1 MASKYYIWIAI
12 LFLSMHP
19 EVDAAPLDK
28 MIDLANEGN
37 VEAQMQLGVI
47 YATEN
52 GSDAHLEEAK
62 KWLIKAAHGGS
73 VEAEYNL
80 GVIYSGSEKN
90 SQDYSQA
97 YYWFEQAANKGNRD
111 AQYNLGVMYIEGLG
125 VKSNP
130 AEAEKWFLKSVV
142 NGTPADQYELGVIY
156 KEGTRLPQDYHKALF
171 WFETAAA
178 YGHMMAQYEVGLM
191 YGEGIGGERNY
202 VKSLEWLHKSAQQ
215 GNNIADY
222 AIEVIARKGLGWQ
235 DKAIINASMPPAS
248 ATEQLSLGQQQPSPT
263 DEYSTVFEALE
274 NLSDS
279 PTNETVAELDREADG
294 LTEDIV
300 ANEQSNDP
308 PDVASI
314 AHCEFF
320 VESKNKSQCDDERK
334 DENIVEQ
341 YNEKSQSAPSAYHDF
356 LVGGRSYY
364 FR

>member
-1 MASKYYIWIAI
+1 MATRYILIAMF
-12 LFLSMHP
+12 FLSVSP
-19 EVDAAPLDK
+19 DVDAAPLDK
-28 MIDLANEGN
+28 IIDSANQGN
-37 VEAQMQLGVI
+37 VQAQTQLGVI
-47 YATEN
+47 YATEK
-52 GSDAHLEEAK
+52 GAGADLEEAK
-62 KWLIKAAHGGS
+62 KWLIKAAQGGS

-80 GVIYSGSEKN
+80 GVIYSDSEKN
-90 SQDYSQA
+90 AQDYSQA
-97 YYWFEQAANKGNRD
+97 YYWFEQAANNGNRD

-142 NGTPADQYELGVIY
+142 NGTPADQYDLAVIY

-202 VKSLEWLHKSAQQ
+202 AKSLEWLHKSAQQ

-235 DKAIINASMPPAS
+235 DKAIINASIAPAL
-248 ATEQLSLGQQQPSPT
+248 ATEQLSLDQQQPSPT
-263 DEYSTVFEALE
+263 DEQSTVFDALE

-279 PTNETVAELDREADG
+279 PVNETVAELGGEADG

-300 ANEQSNDP
+300 ANEKSNDP
-308 PDVASI
+308 PEVASI

-320 VESKNKSQCDDERK
+320 AESKNKSQCDDERK

-341 YNEKSQSAPSAYHDF
+341 HNEKSQSAPSAYHDF
-356 LVGGRSYY
+356 LAGGRSYY